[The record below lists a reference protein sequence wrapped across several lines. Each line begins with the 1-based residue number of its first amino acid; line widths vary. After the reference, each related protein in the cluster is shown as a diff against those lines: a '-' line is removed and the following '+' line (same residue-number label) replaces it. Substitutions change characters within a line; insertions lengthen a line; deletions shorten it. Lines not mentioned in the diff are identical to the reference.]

1 MPRGKDS
8 RIRGFLMRPNADP
21 FLLPAFSNERSPC
34 LASRSKETGLSSAF
48 YARERDAFA
57 RPGIYLEKTEGIH

>member
-1 MPRGKDS
+1 
-8 RIRGFLMRPNADP
+8 MRPNADP
-21 FLLPAFSNERSPC
+21 FLLPTFSNERSPC